1 MAQGARGEGFV
12 EVEGEQLPVLFTNR
26 ALAEAE
32 PVIGRSMSQVLRERD
47 ISVGDTA
54 RLLHIGMEY
63 GRREAAKGGKAY
75 TLNDAYRAMD
85 AIGYIAAAGVVIESL
100 IAVLTFRA
108 GAPEEG
114 AAEPPPA

>member
-1 MAQGARGEGFV
+1 MPGARGETRIRAGDRDV
-12 EVEGEQLPVLFTNR
+12 ELLFTNR